1 MSRLLICV
9 DFQNDFL
16 EEGSLAVLGGKADV
30 ERTINFINNHKID
43 KIICSLDTHTKNQIF
58 HKCYWQN
65 SNGENPADYTVITT
79 EDVINEKWIPTGCT
93 KEYALEYLRHI
104 EEKGKKCL
112 CIWPYHCL
120 IGTTGSSLDS
130 NLAKVVY
137 EHDNLFIQKGMDPN
151 TEMYGIIKPEY
162 DTGYINT
169 ELLEEIKNYDE
180 IYVTGEAK
188 SHCVLETI
196 KQIVEYFSKD
206 KNTLEKIVVLQDC
219 MSSIPGFEETT
230 ERELNELANRG
241 IKLKN
246 STDIS

>member
-1 MSRLLICV
+1 MSKLLICV

-16 EEGSLAVLGGKADV
+16 EGGALAVSGGKADV
-30 ERTINFINNHKID
+30 EKTINFINNHKID

-58 HKCYWQN
+58 HKCYWKN
-65 SNGENPADYTVITT
+65 SNGETPSDYTVITA
-79 EDVINEKWIPTGCT
+79 EDVRNNKWIPVGCS
-93 KEYALEYLRHI
+93 KEYALEYLDYI
-104 EEKGKKCL
+104 ENKGKKNL

-120 IGTTGSSLDS
+120 IGTTGAAIEPS
-130 NLAKVVY
+130 LAKVVY
-137 EHDNLFIQKGMDPN
+137 EHDNLFLQKGMDLN

-162 DTGYINT
+162 DTGYIN
-169 ELLEEIKNYDE
+169 LDMLEEIQKYNEVY
-180 IYVTGEAK
+180 IAGEAK

-196 KQIVEYFSKD
+196 KQLVEYFSED
-206 KNTLEKIVVLQDC
+206 KNTLEKIIVLQDC

-230 ERELNELANRG
+230 EKELNELASKG